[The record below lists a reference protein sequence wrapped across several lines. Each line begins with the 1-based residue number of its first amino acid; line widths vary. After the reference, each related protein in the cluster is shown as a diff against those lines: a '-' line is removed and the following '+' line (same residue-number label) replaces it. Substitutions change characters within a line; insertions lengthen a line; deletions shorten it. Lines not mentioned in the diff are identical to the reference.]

1 MYGKAGRG
9 RASAPTLLARTGPR
23 RTAERRLE
31 GESSARPGGRGEA
44 VTERRP
50 SGEPFESWV
59 DRQIREAVERGEFD
73 DLPGLGKP
81 IPDIDRPY
89 DEMWWVRRKLERE
102 GVSALPPALALRKE
116 AERAMAEAMRAR
128 SETEVRRIVADLND
142 QIRALM
148 LRPIPGP
155 PLTLVPYD
163 ADEVVRRWR
172 EKREDGRR

>member
-1 MYGKAGRG
+1 M
-9 RASAPTLLARTGPR
+9 
-23 RTAERRLE
+23 
-31 GESSARPGGRGEA
+31 
-44 VTERRP
+44 TERRP

-73 DLPGLGKP
+73 DLPDLGKP

-128 SETEVRRIVADLND
+128 SETEVR
-142 QIRALM
+142 
-148 LRPIPGP
+148 PGP

>member
-1 MYGKAGRG
+1 MTQRKP
-9 RASAPTLLARTGPR
+9 SD
-23 RTAERRLE
+23 E
-31 GESSARPGGRGEA
+31 G
-44 VTERRP
+44 
-50 SGEPFESWV
+50 FESWAE
-59 DRQIREAVERGEFD
+59 RQVREAIERGEFEN
-73 DLPGLGKP
+73 LPGLGRP
-81 IPDIDRPY
+81 IPGIDRPY
-89 DEMWWVRRKLERE
+89 DEMWWVRSKLRRE
-102 GVSALPPALALRKE
+102 GVSPLPPALALRKE